1 MLQGMTLDEAES
13 IKNGDIAGYL
23 KLPPVKLH
31 CSLLAEDA
39 IKKALKDLRKKTDSP
54 EVQELERATA
64 AKSVWERKSLSWT
77 LDVFFK
83 SEFDFQKL
91 LNLFFFGLEYYW

>member
-13 IKNGDIAGYL
+13 IQNGDIAGYL

-64 AKSVWERKSLSWT
+64 AKSVWEGCPELYMHSSKVNLI
-77 LDVFFK
+77 FK
-83 SEFDFQKL
+83 TPK
-91 LNLFFFGLEYYW
+91 NFFGLEYYR